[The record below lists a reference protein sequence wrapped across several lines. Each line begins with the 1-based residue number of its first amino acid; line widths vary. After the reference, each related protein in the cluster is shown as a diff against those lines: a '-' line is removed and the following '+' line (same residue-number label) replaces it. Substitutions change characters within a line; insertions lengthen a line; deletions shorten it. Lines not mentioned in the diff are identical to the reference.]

1 LRFVAQVGAVT
12 PTANLGI
19 RQVREKIAYRALS
32 AMVGKNATASEPPLG
47 PLMTTFYTYLHP
59 TPAWLAFFF
68 LVAVSLYDRH
78 DDRPNDHPDNDN
90 GGRQAVSAE

>member
-1 LRFVAQVGAVT
+1 MTSVSGKVEPCWTGGGLPLRFVAQVGAVT

-19 RQVREKIAYRALS
+19 CQVREKIARRALS

-59 TPAWLAFFF
+59 TPSWAAEV
-68 LVAVSLYDRH
+68 LVTTAGL
-78 DDRPNDHPDNDN
+78 RPGP
-90 GGRQAVSAE
+90 GIR